1 MEYYYSI
8 LGILLLFALVSI
20 LIARK
25 SVKEKKA

>member
-1 MEYYYSI
+1 MEYYYSM

-25 SVKEKKA
+25 SVKETKA